1 MSKVEDII
9 EIIKNRRSIFP
20 KDYIQKPI
28 ENEVLLSLLE
38 CANQAP
44 THRLTQPWRFKIFK
58 GAGLELLAN
67 EMVREYK
74 EITPSESFLQKKS
87 DSIHEKVMQSGAVLA
102 ICMQVSGNVP
112 EWEEL
117 AAVACSVQNIWLAA
131 SAMGIGAYW
140 STPALIHSL
149 NSFLKLEDDEKCIGL
164 FYMGYHEE
172 ELRKGNR
179 TPIEEKITWI
189 EE

>member
-1 MSKVEDII
+1 MSKVDDII
-9 EIIKNRRSIFP
+9 EIIKDRRSIYP
-20 KDYIQKPI
+20 KSYLQKPI
-28 ENEVLLSLLE
+28 EKEVLMSLLE

-44 THRLTQPWRFKIFK
+44 THRLTQPWRFKIFRSS
-58 GAGLELLAN
+58 GLERLAN

-74 EITPSESFLQKKS
+74 EVTPSETFLQSKS
-87 DSIHEKVMQSGAVLA
+87 DSIYEKVMQSGAVLA
-102 ICMQVSGNVP
+102 ICMKVSGRVP
-112 EWEEL
+112 EWEEI

-131 SAMGIGAYW
+131 SVMGIGSYW
-140 STPALIHSL
+140 SSPALIANL

-172 ELRKGNR
+172 ESRKGNR
-179 TPIEEKITWI
+179 TPIEEKIKWI

>member
-1 MSKVEDII
+1 MSKIEDII
-9 EIIKNRRSIFP
+9 EVIKNRRSIFP

-28 ENEVLLSLLE
+28 EKEVLLSLLE

-58 GAGLELLAN
+58 GAGLERLAD

-74 EITPSESFLQKKS
+74 EITPSETFLQKKS

-102 ICMQVSGNVP
+102 ICMQVSGKVP
-112 EWEEL
+112 EWEEI

-149 NSFLKLEDDEKCIGL
+149 NTFLELKEDEKCIGF
-164 FYMGYHEE
+164 FYMGYHQEE
-172 ELRKGNR
+172 TQPGSR

-189 EE
+189 ED

>member
-1 MSKVEDII
+1 MSKFESIQEVII
-9 EIIKNRRSIFP
+9 NRRSIFP

-58 GAGLELLAN
+58 GAGLERLAD

-102 ICMQVSGNVP
+102 ICMQVSGKVP
-112 EWEEL
+112 EWEEI

-149 NSFLKLEDDEKCIGL
+149 NTFLKLKEDEKCIGL
-164 FYMGYHEE
+164 FYMGYHQEKTQ
-172 ELRKGNR
+172 LGNR

>member
-1 MSKVEDII
+1 MSKSENIQEV
-9 EIIKNRRSIFP
+9 IKNRRSIFP
-20 KDYIQKPI
+20 KSYIQKPI

-58 GAGLELLAN
+58 GAGLERLAD

-74 EITPSESFLQKKS
+74 EITPTESFLQKKS

-102 ICMQVSGNVP
+102 ICMQVSGRVP
-112 EWEEL
+112 EWEEI

-131 SAMGIGAYW
+131 SAIGIGAYW

-149 NSFLKLEDDEKCIGL
+149 NSFLKLKEDEKCIGL
-164 FYMGYHEE
+164 FYMGYHQEAPQV
-172 ELRKGNR
+172 GNR